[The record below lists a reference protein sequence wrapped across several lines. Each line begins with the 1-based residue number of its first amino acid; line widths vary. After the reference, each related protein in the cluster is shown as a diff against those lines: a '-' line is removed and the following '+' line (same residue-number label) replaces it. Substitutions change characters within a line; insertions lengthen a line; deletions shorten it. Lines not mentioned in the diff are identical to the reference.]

1 MEQANFS
8 YIDVLSDGDNSF
20 KQKLIEIVKNELP
33 GEIEIYEQNMA
44 NLKFQDAA
52 ENVHKLK
59 HKISILGM
67 EESYQVAVNYEED
80 LKKNS
85 LDLRESFEKILMQM
99 IQFINKI

>member
-33 GEIEIYEQNMA
+33 GEIKIYEQNMT

-67 EESYQVAVNYEED
+67 EESYQVAVNYEEN

>member
-67 EESYQVAVNYEED
+67 EESYQVAVNYEEN

>member
-33 GEIEIYEQNMA
+33 GEIEIYEQNMS
-44 NLKFQDAA
+44 NQKFQDAA

-67 EESYQVAVNYEED
+67 EESYQVAVDYEEN

-85 LDLRESFEKILMQM
+85 LDLRESFEQILTQM